1 VLVALAIPGLQAVQP
16 KGGRDEQ
23 NEAEDHQLEVIGST
37 GARRA
42 W

>member
-1 VLVALAIPGLQAVQP
+1 MLVALAVPRLQPMQP

-23 NEAEDHQLEVIGST
+23 NEAEDHQLEVVGST
-37 GARRA
+37 GAKGA